1 MPGFEQKAD
10 GGTKVFKPRSLDMR
24 QTLSIGPLLDLE
36 GEPKE
41 EEAGELET
49 DYEEKLVLGKEVERI
64 LRMFQLA
71 TFHAAIFPVNAE
83 QNKEDVVLLE
93 I

>member
-1 MPGFEQKAD
+1 
-10 GGTKVFKPRSLDMR
+10 MR
-24 QTLSIGPLLDLE
+24 QTLSIGSLLDLE

-41 EEAGELET
+41 KEAGELET

-71 TFHAAIFPVNAE
+71 SFHAAIILVNAE
-83 QNKEDVVLLE
+83 
-93 I
+93 